1 LMIELPYGEG
11 RLGAEIPGGNVV
23 RVFRPHPPGDLAGAD
38 RIEGAIREMV
48 LRNRGLIKASEGRI
62 CVLVSDNTRAA
73 FNRVVVPRL
82 LDSIGELVDTSDLR
96 IIVASGLHRPMSD
109 RELEEDLGRDVVEGF
124 RVLNHVAEDE
134 DRHLAIG
141 RTSRGT
147 EVLLDREY
155 LEARLRIATG
165 LVEPHFFAGF
175 SGGYKSVLPGISA
188 ARTIYQNHGFDMVG
202 HPNARAG
209 ILAGN
214 PIHEDICEAG
224 RMSGLRLIVNV
235 TAWGGR
241 ISGVYAGDVEEAYAR
256 AVEEV
261 GSRSR
266 VAVDGLY
273 DVVITSNGGYPLD
286 RNLYQ
291 AVKGISV
298 GESVVKEGGTIIIAS
313 ECRDGIAHEGFREI
327 MERGDGPDDVL
338 AYIKRNQPLRDQW
351 QAQILAR
358 VLSRAR
364 VVVVS
369 DGVGRREVE
378 RMKMEKAGDL
388 GEALEEAGVREG
400 GGKSIAVIPDGPYA
414 IPVLRP
420 G

>member
-1 LMIELPYGEG
+1 MMIELPYGEG

-23 RVFRPHPPGDLAGAD
+23 RVFRPHPPGDLARAD

-73 FNRVVVPRL
+73 FNRVVIPRL